1 MLSQYFSAR
10 GIAQE
15 ALPHGGT
22 VPLRFSNPLQEHLA
36 VRRGA
41 GLFDFSFMGW
51 WAFTGRDALACLQR
65 LQTRD
70 LRLLQPGKVCYTLL
84 CREDGSV
91 FIDATIWCHHA
102 EHYWLFTGRRSDF
115 AHLERCAQRFDVEIA
130 SFDRTHAIVA
140 IQGPASAALLQQTL
154 PGSVDGIRYFAFRRC
169 VIWGTGDA
177 WIGRLGYT
185 GELGYELLVPMQHAV
200 DTWTRLLDA
209 PLLAPRLEC
218 GIEAVNSLRI
228 EAGFIHFAHELAQRV
243 LPAELGLSRL
253 VRVSGDAFIG
263 RDALLGATT
272 CTRRITGVKL
282 APPSVIRR
290 MRPRD
295 ARMVVDLTSEAFSP
309 VFEGVLGLAYADQDA
324 DPGSVAYTG
333 DGRRAELARLPFRDP
348 MRRLSRQ
355 DVPCFVD

>member
-36 VRRGA
+36 ARRGV

-51 WAFTGRDALACLQR
+51 WAFTGRDALGCLQR

-70 LRLLQPGKVCYTLL
+70 LRLLQPGRICYTLL

-91 FIDATIWCHHA
+91 FIDATVWCHHP
-102 EHYWLFTGRRSDF
+102 EHYWLFTGRRTDF
-115 AHLERCAQRFDVEIA
+115 AHVERCAQHFDVEIA
-130 SFDRTHAIVA
+130 SFDGTHSVVA

-154 PGSVDGIRYFAFRRC
+154 PGSAGGIRHFAFRRC
-169 VIWGTGDA
+169 MIEGADA

-228 EAGFIHFAHELAQRV
+228 EAGFIHFAYELAQRV
-243 LPAELGLSRL
+243 MPAELGLSRL
-253 VRVSGDAFIG
+253 VRAGGDPFIG

-272 CTRRITGVKL
+272 RARRITGVKL
-282 APPSVIRR
+282 SPSSA
-290 MRPRD
+290 MPKATPRD

-309 VFEGVLGLAYADQDA
+309 LFGGVLGLAYADQNA
-324 DPGSVAYTG
+324 NPGSVAYTS
-333 DGRRAELARLPFRDP
+333 DGRRAELSRLPFRDP

-355 DVPCFVD
+355 DVPFR

>member
-10 GIAQE
+10 GIAQ
-15 ALPHGGT
+15 APLPDGGT
-22 VPLRFSNPLQEHLA
+22 VPLRFSDPLQEHLA
-36 VRRGA
+36 ARRGV
-41 GLFDFSFMGW
+41 GMFDFSFMGW

-70 LRLLQPGKVCYTLL
+70 LRLLQPGRICYTLL
-84 CREDGSV
+84 CRQDGSV
-91 FIDATIWCHHA
+91 FIDATIWCHHP

-115 AHLERCAQRFDVEIA
+115 SHLERCAQRFDVEIA
-130 SFDRTHAIVA
+130 SFDGTHAIIAV
-140 IQGPASAALLQQTL
+140 QGPASAALLQQTL
-154 PGSVDGIRYFAFRRC
+154 PGSAGGIRYFAFRRC
-169 VIWGTGDA
+169 MIEGADA

-209 PLLAPRLEC
+209 PLLAPRSEC
-218 GIEAVNSLRI
+218 GIEAANSLRV
-228 EAGFIHFAHELAQRV
+228 EAGFIHFAYELAQRV

-253 VRVSGDAFIG
+253 VRATCEPFIG
-263 RDALLGATT
+263 RDALRRAMT
-272 CTRRITGVKL
+272 CARRIIGVKL
-282 APPSVIRR
+282 APPSPIRKT
-290 MRPRD
+290 RPRD

-309 VFEGVLGLAYADQDA
+309 VFGGVLGLAYADQDA
-324 DPGSVAYTG
+324 NPGSVAYTG